1 MKPATRR
8 ALKGLLFAVTGLVV
22 GFVIAGYVLLQRSLP
37 VTDGTIMLAGLRD
50 EVTIT
55 FDSLGIPQIW
65 AHNETDAP
73 FALGYQHAA
82 DRMFQM
88 DLIRRLSQG
97 RLSEMLGS
105 ITIEIDKQQRM
116 IGHARL
122 ALKARDSLSDHNR
135 RRLQAYADGVNA
147 YHESCRSLPFEYR
160 LLPVDFEP
168 WTVYDCLT
176 ILSFQTWFSD
186 ALQNSDEFYLE
197 LTEKLSDKQ
206 LESLLPV
213 YPDWAETTVPE
224 AAGRSLR
231 PPTTGGPSVCLERDP
246 VESLPSVNVNPAT
259 VTATSGSTAFQK
271 AAATALLDNLSA
283 PLRMTGAS
291 NSWVV
296 APDRSVGGRAML
308 AADPH
313 LEIGRLPQFWYAVG
327 MHVEKPSYGVL
338 GVTVPGL
345 PFVVMGHNGAAA
357 WSFTAGGVD
366 VTDYF
371 EERLDPDDSLRV
383 LTPSGYEPLEIII
396 DTIYASD
403 NPPIE
408 LRTRLTRH
416 GPVMID
422 NGDKLYS
429 LKWAGHD
436 ADLDAAVGAGF
447 ELHRVITYDRFR
459 LAVTRLGALNAN
471 YMYADSAGNIGYQ
484 LGTPIPVRLGNDGHR
499 PGRGWTSDD
508 DWKGYYPLDETPHA
522 YNPPQGWLASCNNL
536 PSRSVNLSGNFAA
549 DRILRI
555 TDLLR
560 ANAEITVDDMATW
573 QLDHRDEYL
582 LRWETILTEALI
594 EIGEARLTSR
604 NHWDGQTTVESTAM
618 PIMVLFLNRLK
629 QLTFQDELGTLSAR
643 VSKLTLDRLYHSE
656 ATEWFDD
663 ITTPDYMETREEIAQ
678 RAARE
683 AVDALCAVQSREAP
697 RQDRRWGDV
706 HTLTMRHP
714 MASVPVV
721 NFILDLKFGPW
732 PHSGSPGSLNA
743 SFYSR
748 RDDTTYTCI
757 VGPSWRFVIDF
768 ADVDVA
774 TMVLPAGNSGNP
786 MSPHFFDFNEMWRR
800 GERWTVPFSRDKV
813 LQRAVSTLSLQ
824 PRGSTF

>member
-8 ALKGLLFAVTGLVV
+8 ALKGLLFAVAGLIV

-37 VTDGTIMLAGLRD
+37 VTDGTVTLDGLQD
-50 EVTIT
+50 DVTIT

-65 AHNETDAP
+65 AHNETDAL

-105 ITIEIDKQQRM
+105 VTLETDKQQRM
-116 IGHARL
+116 IGHTRL
-122 ALKARDSLSDHNR
+122 AQKALESLSDHNR

-147 YHESCRSLPFEYR
+147 YHETCRSLPFEFR

-176 ILSFQTWFSD
+176 ALSFQTWFSD

-231 PPTTGGPSVCLERDP
+231 PPTTGGPSVCLERGP
-246 VESLPSVNVNPAT
+246 VESLPAVNVNRAS
-259 VTATSGSTAFQK
+259 VSATSGSTAFQK
-271 AAATALLDNLSA
+271 AAATALLDDLST
-283 PLRMTGAS
+283 PLRMAGAS

-296 APDRSVGGRAML
+296 ASDRSAGGRAML

-327 MHVEKPSYGVL
+327 MHVEEPSYGVL
-338 GVTVPGL
+338 GITVPGL

-403 NPPIE
+403 NRPIE
-408 LRTRLTRH
+408 LRSRLTRH
-416 GPVMID
+416 GPVMSD

-436 ADLDAAVGAGF
+436 VDLAAAIGAGF

-459 LAVTRLGALNAN
+459 LVVTGLGALNAN
-471 YMYADSAGNIGYQ
+471 YMYADRAGNIGYQ
-484 LGTPIPVRLGNDGHR
+484 LGTPIPVRSGNDGHR
-499 PGRGWTSDD
+499 PGRGWIGDD
-508 DWKGYYPLDETPHA
+508 DWEGYYPLDETPHVC
-522 YNPPQGWLASCNNL
+522 NPPQGWLASCNNM
-536 PSRSVNLSGNFAA
+536 PSRSANLSGNFAA

-555 TDLLR
+555 TELLR

-594 EIGEARLTSR
+594 GIGEARLISG
-604 NHWDGQTTVESTAM
+604 NHWDGQTTVESTMM
-618 PIMVLFLNRLK
+618 PMMVLFLNRLK
-629 QLTFQDELGTLSAR
+629 QLTFQDELGTLSAG

-683 AVDALCAVQSREAP
+683 TVDALSAVQSDDQQPLRS
-697 RQDRRWGDV
+697 WGEM

-721 NFILDLKFGPW
+721 NSILNLKFGPW

-768 ADVDVA
+768 ADVAAA

-786 MSPHFFDFNEMWRR
+786 MSSHFFDFNEMWRN
-800 GERWTVPFSRDKV
+800 GGRWTVPFSRDRV
-813 LQRAVSTLSLQ
+813 FARAVSTLTMQPSDSLQ
-824 PRGSTF
+824 